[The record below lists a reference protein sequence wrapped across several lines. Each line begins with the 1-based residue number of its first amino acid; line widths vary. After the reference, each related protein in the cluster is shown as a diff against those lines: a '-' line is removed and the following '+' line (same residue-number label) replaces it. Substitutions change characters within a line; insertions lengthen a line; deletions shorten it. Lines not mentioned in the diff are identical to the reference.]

1 MSHPVLN
8 AVEKIQPWLVKTRRT
23 IHMEPELGFE
33 EHKTSGL
40 VAETLEEFG
49 IEMKKEVAK
58 TGVVGLLRTGREGPT
73 LGIRADMDA
82 LLIEEE
88 NEVPYKSRQKGKM
101 HACGHDAHTTML
113 LGVAQVLAMNPDL
126 LEGLGG
132 NVKFLFQPGEEGFA
146 GGRIMVEEGA
156 MDNPPV
162 DMVIAGHI
170 NPNIQVGGIGTRSG
184 PTLAAAD
191 KFTITLR
198 GKGSHAAHPDLSR
211 DPVLAAA
218 HLVTALQGIASRNI
232 DPFDSVVVSVT
243 CVNAGTAFNIIPDE
257 AVLQGTLRTISAET
271 RKFVIKRMEETM
283 EGIAAAF
290 QMKADFDF
298 VEGYP
303 PLVNNPNATRL
314 IQDAAREVLGE
325 ERIQEYPPAMGAED
339 FAYMVNARP
348 GAMFRVGVRNEARGI
363 VHGIHTSR
371 FDLDEN
377 ALSVGVSVFVQAA
390 RAFLAKPDMY
400 IG

>member
-33 EHKTSGL
+33 EHNTSRL

-82 LLIEEE
+82 LPIEEE
-88 NEVPYKSRQKGKM
+88 NETAYKSRQKGKM

-113 LGVAQVLAMNPDL
+113 LGAARVLAMNPNL

-146 GGRIMVEEGA
+146 GGRVMVEEGV

-170 NPNIQVGGIGTRSG
+170 NPHIQVGGIGTRSG

-198 GKGSHAAHPDLSR
+198 GAGSHAAHPDLSR

-218 HLVTALQGIASRNI
+218 HLVAALQGIASRNV

-243 CVNAGTAFNIIPDE
+243 CVNAGSAFNIIPEE
-257 AVLQGTLRTISAET
+257 AIMQGTVRTIRAET
-271 RKFVIKRMEETM
+271 RDLVIARMEETIR
-283 EGIAAAF
+283 GIATAF
-290 QMKADFDF
+290 RIEAKLDF

-325 ERIQEYPPAMGAED
+325 EKIQEYSPSMGAED

-348 GAMFRVGVRNEARGI
+348 GAMFRVGGRNEARGI

-371 FDLDEN
+371 FDLDED
-377 ALSVGVSVFVQAA
+377 ALTVGVSVFVQVA
-390 RAFLAKPDMY
+390 REFLAKPERY
-400 IG
+400 TT

>member
-1 MSHPVLN
+1 MSHPVRC
-8 AVEKIQPWLVKTRRT
+8 AVEKVQPWLVETRRA

-33 EHKTSGL
+33 EHKTSSL
-40 VAETLEEFG
+40 VAEALEGFG
-49 IEMKKEVAK
+49 IEVEKEVAK
-58 TGVVGLLRTGREGPT
+58 TGVVGLLRTGRGGPT

-82 LLIEEE
+82 LPIQEE
-88 NEVPYKSRQKGKM
+88 NEVPYRSRQKGKM

-113 LGVAQVLAMNPDL
+113 LGAARVLATNPEL

-146 GGRIMVEEGA
+146 GGRVMVEEGVL
-156 MDNPPV
+156 DNPPV
-162 DMVIAGHI
+162 DMVIAGHV
-170 NPNIQVGGIGTRSG
+170 NPNIPVGAIGTRSG

-198 GKGSHAAHPDLSR
+198 GAGSHAAHPDLSR

-218 HLVTALQGIASRNI
+218 HLVAALQGIASRNV

-243 CVNAGTAFNIIPDE
+243 CVNAGSAFNIIPEE
-257 AVLQGTLRTISAET
+257 ASMQGTVRTIRAET
-271 RKFVIKRMEETM
+271 RDLVIERMEETM
-283 EGIAAAF
+283 RGIAAAF
-290 QMKADFDF
+290 RIEAKFDF

-325 ERIQEYPPAMGAED
+325 EKIQEYSPSMGAED

-348 GAMFRVGVRNEARGI
+348 GAMFRVGGRNEGRGI

-371 FDLDEN
+371 FDLDED
-377 ALSVGVSVFVQAA
+377 ALAVGVSVFVQAA
-390 RAFLAKPDMY
+390 RAFLAKPEGY
-400 IG
+400 TA

>member
-8 AVEKIQPWLVKTRRT
+8 GVEKIQPWLVKTRRT

-40 VAETLEEFG
+40 VVETLEEFG
-49 IEMKKEVAK
+49 IEVKKEVAK

-82 LLIEEE
+82 LRIEEE
-88 NEVPYKSRQKGKM
+88 NEVPYKSRRKGMM
-101 HACGHDAHTTML
+101 HACGHDSHTTML
-113 LGVAQVLAMNPDL
+113 LGAARVLAMNPDL

-146 GGRIMVEEGA
+146 GGRVMVEEGV
-156 MDNPPV
+156 MDNPHV

-170 NPNIQVGGIGTRSG
+170 NPHIQVGGIGTRSG

-198 GKGSHAAHPDLSR
+198 GEGSHAAHPDLSR

-218 HLVTALQGIASRNI
+218 HLVAALQGITSRNV

-243 CVNAGTAFNIIPDE
+243 RVNAGTAFNIIPDE

-271 RKFVIKRMEETM
+271 RKFVIKRMEETI

-290 QMKADFDF
+290 QMKADFNF
-298 VEGYP
+298 EGGYP

-325 ERIQEYPPAMGAED
+325 DKIQEYPPAMGAED

-348 GAMFRVGVRNEARGI
+348 GAMFRVGGRNEARGI

-371 FDLDEN
+371 FDLDED

-390 RAFLAKPDMY
+390 RAFLAEPDKY

>member
-113 LGVAQVLAMNPDL
+113 LGAAQVLAMNPDL

-271 RKFVIKRMEETM
+271 RKFIIKRMEETM